1 MMRLFIS
8 FTLLMGLLSIGV
20 AQAQTKA
27 IGDWQVQPVRLGTA
41 KEFTGCIG
49 VHRTNGPVVFG
60 LSYDIDDEWYA
71 TVHSIGPNRWPN
83 AKVIDVSWRFDQQPR
98 RQETANV
105 SQGSL
110 IFELGGNAAVS
121 KELQGARFVEMTI
134 GAEAFRIDLP
144 LLEVAVREM
153 RNCVTAGKSGSGG
166 TVAKPADQQKI
177 GTSDGRNYV
186 GNWAVEL
193 YREDGG
199 QFKSC
204 SMSQKVGSGS
214 IHAFYLTADGNWVM
228 SYVDDR
234 SGKSPGRKFEF
245 RYSVD
250 GRPER
255 SGVAEQFTE
264 RMTIFDIDNTAPAIG
279 ELRAGRQLVVNADNR
294 QLKLSLDGVGPAIA
308 AVENCFKSSTG
319 VAPASQPV
327 APPRPA
333 VAPLPRETPSS
344 QR

>member
-1 MMRLFIS
+1 MMRLAIS

-27 IGDWQVQPVRLGTA
+27 VGDWQVQPVRLGTA

-110 IFELGGNAAVS
+110 IFELGGNAEVS

-134 GAEAFRIDLP
+134 DAEAFRIDLP

-153 RNCVTAGKSGSGG
+153 RNCVTAGKAGG
-166 TVAKPADQQKI
+166 NVATPADQQKP
-177 GTSDGRNYV
+177 GTFDGRTYV
-186 GNWAVEL
+186 GKWAMEL
-193 YREDGG
+193 YREGG
-199 QFKSC
+199 GRFKSC
-204 SMSQKVGSGS
+204 SMSHAVGNG
-214 IHAFYLTADGNWVM
+214 IVHAFHLSDGGNWTMTAFDNSANKAV
-228 SYVDDR
+228 
-234 SGKSPGRKFEF
+234 GRKFKF
-245 RYSVD
+245 SYSVD
-250 GRPER
+250 GRPAR
-255 SGVAEQFTE
+255 TGAAEQLADNLTL
-264 RMTIFDIDNTAPAIG
+264 FDIDNDDAAIG
-279 ELRAGRQLVVNADNR
+279 ELRAGRQLLVSVDNQ
-294 QLKLSLDGVGPAIA
+294 QLQFSLDGVGPAIA
-308 AVENCFKSSTG
+308 AVENCFKASTG
-319 VAPASQPV
+319 VAAPSQPV
-327 APPRPA
+327 APPRPP